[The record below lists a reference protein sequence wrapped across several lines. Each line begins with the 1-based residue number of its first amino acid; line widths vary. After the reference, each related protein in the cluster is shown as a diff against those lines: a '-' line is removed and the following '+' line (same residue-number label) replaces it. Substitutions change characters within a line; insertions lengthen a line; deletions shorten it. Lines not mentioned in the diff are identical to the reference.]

1 MRDKTR
7 DKIMAAPEKTERR
20 ESRKTEGKPAR
31 ASSKEGEGTKAEAP
45 GFCRKGGSRL
55 KPEEKKRGIREKSAG
70 VSKAGE
76 NRFQRKIEE
85 QYSCT
90 KYCRCC
96 PFPGLKCVESGRPV
110 H

>member
-55 KPEEKKRGIREKSAG
+55 KPEEKKRLPLLSVPRPEMRRERPSR
-70 VSKAGE
+70 S
-76 NRFQRKIEE
+76 
-85 QYSCT
+85 
-90 KYCRCC
+90 
-96 PFPGLKCVESGRPV
+96 LKRVCN
-110 H
+110 